1 MLKIILNLIGSVF
14 RSRQTI
20 ATEEAFSHADGIMRR
35 DSKLSGVILL
45 NDLALAAERI
55 SRPADNGISHADVMG
70 VLKAVS
76 GSG

>member
-1 MLKIILNLIGSVF
+1 
-14 RSRQTI
+14 
-20 ATEEAFSHADGIMRR
+20 MRR

-55 SRPADNGISHADVMG
+55 SRPADNRISHADVMG